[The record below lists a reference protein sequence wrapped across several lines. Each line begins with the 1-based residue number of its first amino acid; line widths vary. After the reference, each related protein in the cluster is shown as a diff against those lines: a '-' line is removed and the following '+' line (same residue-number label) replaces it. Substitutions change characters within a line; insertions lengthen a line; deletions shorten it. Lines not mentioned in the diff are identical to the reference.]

1 MTYTIKGYELV
12 IGCEIHAQVASKSK
26 LFSRAA
32 TEFGAAQNSQVS
44 LVDVAMPGMLP
55 TINEECVKQV
65 VKTGL
70 GINAKINLKSI
81 FDRKNYFYPD
91 LPQGYQISQYLDPI
105 VGEGEVEIELEDG
118 GRKVIRVERI
128 HLEQDAGKSIHDQHP
143 TMSLIDLNRSGVALM
158 EIVSKPDMNSPAEAA
173 EYVKT
178 IRSIVRALGTSDGDM
193 EKGNLRC
200 DANVSVR
207 KIGETKLGTRCE
219 IKNLNSMRNIARAI
233 EFEAA
238 RQVEI
243 LENGGKIDQETRL
256 FDALTGETRVMRS
269 KEDAMDYR
277 YFPDPDLPPL
287 VLSQEFV
294 DEIKKSLPELPQA
307 RKERYMRDLG
317 LTEYDAGVLTADEEI
332 SAYFEQLIQK
342 HDPRLCVTWLTVELF
357 GRMNKLG
364 INFENLRTSSKS
376 FTPSRDSLAK
386 SASDKLFPDN
396 CISEKKFSSQLGQE
410 NSRSGAKD
418 SEQVLK
424 VPAANLI
431 GLLDLIKSGEISGKI
446 AKDVL
451 DVMVESGKTAAQIV
465 EAKGLKQVSDS
476 GAIEKIIKEVIAA
489 NAAQFEK
496 YLAGDEKLHG
506 FFVGQVMKASKG
518 QANPGMVNE
527 LLRTYAKAASYS

>member
-1 MTYTIKGYELV
+1 MTYTIQGKNNTYEIV
-12 IGCEIHAQVASKSK
+12 IGCEIHAQVASHSK
-26 LFSRAA
+26 LFSRAS
-32 TEFGAAQNSQVS
+32 TGFGAEQNSHVS
-44 LVDVAMPGMLP
+44 LVDAAMPGMLP
-55 TINEECVKQV
+55 TINEECVKQA

-70 GINAKINLKSI
+70 GIGAKINLKSI

-91 LPQGYQISQYLDPI
+91 LPQGYQISQFLDPI
-105 VGEGEVEIELEDG
+105 VGEGAVEIALEDG
-118 GRKVIRVERI
+118 SKKTIRVERI

-158 EIVSKPDMNSPAEAA
+158 EIVSKPDMTSPYEAA

-207 KIGETKLGTRCE
+207 KVGEQKLGTRCE

-243 LENGGKIDQETRL
+243 IENGGKIDQETRL
-256 FDALTGETRVMRS
+256 FDALTGETRTMRS

-294 DEIKKSLPELPQA
+294 DAIKNTLPELPQA
-307 RKERYMRDLG
+307 RKERYIRDLG

-342 HDPRLCVTWLTVELF
+342 HEPRLCVTWLTVELF

-364 INFENLRTSSKS
+364 INFENL
-376 FTPSRDSLAK
+376 
-386 SASDKLFPDN
+386 
-396 CISEKKFSSQLGQE
+396 
-410 NSRSGAKD
+410 
-418 SEQVLK
+418 K
-424 VPAANLI
+424 VSAANLV

-451 DVMVESGKTAAQIV
+451 DFMVESGESAASIV
-465 EAKGLKQVSDS
+465 ESKGLKQVSDS
-476 GAIEKIIKEVIAA
+476 GAIEKIINEVISA
-489 NAAQFEK
+489 NADQFAK
-496 YLAGDEKLHG
+496 YVAGDEKLHG
-506 FFVGQVMKASKG
+506 FFVGQTLKASKG

-527 LLRTYAKAASYS
+527 LLRKIRDSKKN

>member
-1 MTYTIKGYELV
+1 MTYIIQGKNNVYELV
-12 IGCEIHAQVASKSK
+12 VGCEIHAQVASHSK

-32 TEFGAAQNSQVS
+32 TEFGAAQNSHVS
-44 LVDVAMPGMLP
+44 LIDAAMPGMLP
-55 TINEECVKQV
+55 TINEECVKQA

-70 GINAKINLKSI
+70 GINAQINLRSI

-91 LPQGYQISQYLDPI
+91 LPQGYQISQFLDPI
-105 VGEGEVEIELEDG
+105 VGEGEVEITLEDG
-118 GRKVIRVERI
+118 SKKVIRVERI

-158 EIVSKPDMNSPAEAA
+158 EIVSKPDMSSPFEAS

-178 IRSIVRALGTSDGDM
+178 VRAIVRSLGTSDGDM

-207 KIGETKLGTRCE
+207 KIGVKTLGTRCE
-219 IKNLNSMRNIARAI
+219 IKNLNSMRNISRAI

-256 FDALTGETRVMRS
+256 FDAITGETRTMRS

-287 VLSQEFV
+287 VISQEYV
-294 DEIKKSLPELPQA
+294 DEIKRSLPELPQA
-307 RKERYMRDLG
+307 RKARYIRDLG
-317 LTEYDAGVLTADEEI
+317 LTEYDAGVLTANEEI
-332 SAYFEQLIQK
+332 STYFEALITK
-342 HDPRLCVTWLTVELF
+342 HEPRICVTWFTVELF

-364 INFENLRTSSKS
+364 INFENLKV
-376 FTPSRDSLAK
+376 
-386 SASDKLFPDN
+386 SAENLCGLF
-396 CISEKKFSSQLGQE
+396 
-410 NSRSGAKD
+410 
-418 SEQVLK
+418 
-424 VPAANLI
+424 
-431 GLLDLIKSGEISGKI
+431 DLMKSGEISGKI

-451 DVMVESGKTAAQIV
+451 DIMVETGEDATKIV
-465 EAKGLKQVSDS
+465 ESKGLKQVSDV
-476 GAIEKIIKEVIAA
+476 GAIEKIIAEVIAA
-489 NAAQFEK
+489 NADQFAK
-496 YLAGDEKLHG
+496 YAAGDEKLHG
-506 FFVGQVMKASKG
+506 FFVGQSLKASKG

-527 LLRTYAKAASYS
+527 ILRKFKDSKK

>member
-1 MTYTIKGYELV
+1 MTYTIQGKNNVYELV
-12 IGCEIHAQVASKSK
+12 VGCEIHAQVASHSK

-32 TEFGAAQNSQVS
+32 TEFGAAQNSHVS
-44 LVDVAMPGMLP
+44 LIDAAMPGMLP
-55 TINEECVKQV
+55 TINEECVKQA

-70 GINAKINLKSI
+70 GINAQINLRSI

-91 LPQGYQISQYLDPI
+91 LPQGYQISQFLDPI
-105 VGEGEVEIELEDG
+105 VGEGEVEITLEDG
-118 GRKVIRVERI
+118 SKKVIRVERI

-158 EIVSKPDMNSPAEAA
+158 EIVSKPDMSSPFEAS

-178 IRSIVRALGTSDGDM
+178 VRAIVRSLGTSDGDM

-207 KIGETKLGTRCE
+207 KIGVKTLGTRCE
-219 IKNLNSMRNIARAI
+219 IKNLNSMRNISRAI

-256 FDALTGETRVMRS
+256 FDAITGETRTMRS

-287 VLSQEFV
+287 VISQEYV
-294 DEIKKSLPELPQA
+294 DEIKRSLPELPQA
-307 RKERYMRDLG
+307 RKARYIRDLG
-317 LTEYDAGVLTADEEI
+317 LTEYDAGVLTANEEI
-332 SAYFEQLIQK
+332 SAYFEALITK
-342 HDPRLCVTWLTVELF
+342 HEPRICVTWFTVELF

-364 INFENLRTSSKS
+364 INFENLKV
-376 FTPSRDSLAK
+376 
-386 SASDKLFPDN
+386 SAENLCGLF
-396 CISEKKFSSQLGQE
+396 
-410 NSRSGAKD
+410 
-418 SEQVLK
+418 
-424 VPAANLI
+424 
-431 GLLDLIKSGEISGKI
+431 DLMKSGEISGKI

-451 DVMVESGKTAAQIV
+451 DIMVETGEDATKIV
-465 EAKGLKQVSDS
+465 ESKGLKQVSDV
-476 GAIEKIIKEVIAA
+476 GAIEKIIAEVIAA
-489 NAAQFEK
+489 NADQFAK
-496 YLAGDEKLHG
+496 YAAGDEKLHG
-506 FFVGQVMKASKG
+506 FFVGQSLKASKG

-527 LLRTYAKAASYS
+527 ILRKFKDSKK

>member
-1 MTYTIKGYELV
+1 MTYTIQGKNNIYELV
-12 IGCEIHAQVASKSK
+12 VGCEIHAQVASHSK

-32 TEFGAAQNSQVS
+32 TEFGAAQNSHVS
-44 LVDVAMPGMLP
+44 LVDAAMPGMLP
-55 TINEECVKQV
+55 TINEECVKQA

-70 GINAKINLKSI
+70 GINAQINLRSI

-91 LPQGYQISQYLDPI
+91 LPQGYQISQFLDPI
-105 VGEGEVEIELEDG
+105 VGEGEVEIGLEDG
-118 GRKVIRVERI
+118 SRKTIRVERI

-143 TMSLIDLNRSGVALM
+143 TLSLIDLNRSGVALM
-158 EIVSKPDMNSPAEAA
+158 EIVSKPDMNSPFEAS

-178 IRSIVRALGTSDGDM
+178 VRAIVRTLGTSDGDM

-219 IKNLNSMRNIARAI
+219 IKNLNSMRNISRAI

-256 FDALTGETRVMRS
+256 FDAITGETRTMRS

-287 VLSQEFV
+287 VISQEYV

-307 RKERYMRDLG
+307 RKARYIKNLG
-317 LTEYDAGVLTADEEI
+317 LTEYDAGVLTANEEI
-332 SAYFEQLIQK
+332 SAYFEKLIQK
-342 HDPRLCVTWLTVELF
+342 HEPKICVTWFTVELF

-364 INFENLRTSSKS
+364 INFENLKV
-376 FTPSRDSLAK
+376 
-386 SASDKLFPDN
+386 SAENLGGLF
-396 CISEKKFSSQLGQE
+396 
-410 NSRSGAKD
+410 
-418 SEQVLK
+418 
-424 VPAANLI
+424 
-431 GLLDLIKSGEISGKI
+431 DLMKSGEISGKI

-451 DVMVESGKTAAQIV
+451 DIMVETGEDAAKIV
-465 EAKGLKQVSDS
+465 QSKGLKQVSDS
-476 GAIEKIIKEVIAA
+476 SAIEKIVIEVIAA
-489 NAAQFEK
+489 NADQFAK
-496 YLAGDEKLHG
+496 YAAGDEKLHG
-506 FFVGQVMKASKG
+506 FFVGQSLKASKG

-527 LLRTYAKAASYS
+527 ILRKFKDSKKV

>member
-1 MTYTIKGYELV
+1 MTYTIQGKNNTYELV
-12 IGCEIHAQVASKSK
+12 VGCEIHAQVASQSK

-32 TEFGAAQNSQVS
+32 TEFGAPQNSQVS
-44 LVDVAMPGMLP
+44 LVDAAMPGMLP
-55 TINEECVKQV
+55 TINEECVKQA

-70 GINAKINLKSI
+70 GINAKINLKSV

-91 LPQGYQISQYLDPI
+91 LPQGYQISQFLDPI
-105 VGEGEVEIELEDG
+105 VGEGAVDITLEDG
-118 GRKVIRVERI
+118 SKKTIHIERI
-128 HLEQDAGKSIHDQHP
+128 HLEQDAGKSVHDQHP
-143 TMSLIDLNRSGVALM
+143 TMSLIDLNRCGIALM
-158 EIVSKPDMNSPAEAA
+158 EIVSKPDMTSPFEAA

-207 KIGETKLGTRCE
+207 KLGEKKLGTRCE

-243 LENGGKIDQETRL
+243 LEDGGKIDQETRL
-256 FDALTGETRVMRS
+256 FDALTGETRTMRS

-307 RKERYMRDLG
+307 RKERYIKDLG
-317 LTEYDAGVLTADEEI
+317 ITDYDAGVLTADEEI
-332 SAYFEQLIQK
+332 SAYFEQLIKK
-342 HDPRLCVTWLTVELF
+342 HEAKLCVTWLTVELF

-364 INFENLRTSSKS
+364 INFENLKV
-376 FTPSRDSLAK
+376 
-386 SASDKLFPDN
+386 SA
-396 CISEKKFSSQLGQE
+396 Q
-410 NSRSGAKD
+410 
-418 SEQVLK
+418 
-424 VPAANLI
+424 NLCQ
-431 GLLDLIKSGEISGKI
+431 LLDLIKSGEISGKI

-451 DVMVESGKTAAQIV
+451 DAMVETGENAAQIV
-465 EAKGLKQVSDS
+465 ESKGLKQVSDS
-476 GAIEKIIKEVIAA
+476 GAIEKIINEVIAA

-496 YLAGDEKLHG
+496 YIAGDEKLHG
-506 FFVGQVMKASKG
+506 FFVGQTLKASKG
-518 QANPGMVNE
+518 QANPGMVND
-527 LLRTYAKAASYS
+527 LLRKIKDSKK